1 MNIIDS
7 FLVWFISFHRFGR
20 FTISK
25 SRLDPS
31 ELTVNVKYDIEQYT
45 IHIWYDHNYSFATGP
60 SSQHC

>member
-1 MNIIDS
+1 MS
-7 FLVWFISFHRFGR
+7 GSFH
-20 FTISK
+20 FTDLADLLSK

-45 IHIWYDHNYSFATGP
+45 KHIWYDHNYSFATGP